1 MSATVFSPLWYR
13 VAGLKPRLRANV
25 RVQRQR
31 YRDDDW
37 YLLVDEATDR
47 VFRLNAGAYAFIGR
61 CDGRQTAQRLWDFL
75 SGESADALPGQDAL
89 LRLLARL
96 QEAGLITFDRR
107 PDIGSVFER
116 HQKAERRQRHG
127 GLNPLS
133 FRVRLGDPT
142 RVLTALRPIGNIAF
156 HPAMLFVWL
165 IGVGLAAL
173 AAVLNFDALA
183 AHASRVLAGGDG
195 LWMLWWVYPP
205 VKLIHELAH
214 GLAVRRWGGEVNEWG
229 MTLLVLM
236 PMPWV
241 DASASGTF
249 RHARQRMAVSA
260 AGIFAELAL
269 AAIALVVWLMVEP
282 GLVRD
287 TALTVMFVASVSTLL
302 INGNPLLR
310 FDGYYILG
318 DALDLPNLAARSRR
332 WWINTLRA
340 RVLGAPPADD
350 MILARGERRWLI
362 FYQPAS
368 WFYRLGLSA
377 GIALWLGDRVPLFGY
392 VAAIWFAWQLLV
404 APLVALMRS
413 LLDAHMPEA
422 HRSRAR
428 VLAIVVALLVPL
440 MLFGVPVPH
449 VTLAEGVVSL
459 PDDAQLRAVSA
470 GFVAQFEHNDGDA
483 VRAGDVIVRLYDDR
497 LMAREEQL
505 KRQHEGLESELFTSL
520 RTDPVRAGRVGE
532 QIAQVEKELARVREQ
547 IAGLTVRAARAGQL
561 VIPNQADLAGR
572 FLPRGEQLGVVLD
585 TQPAQVRVAV
595 PHADAE
601 ALEQVENIEVQ
612 LVDRPDTQFHAEL
625 IGQEPAASRQLPSQ
639 ALGTAGGGRLLVDP
653 ADAEGLTLI
662 DPVVRVDLRLPD
674 LTHRFSGERVVVR
687 FNHGKQSIAAQC
699 WRALRQLLL
708 TRFTSTEASWL
719 R

>member
-1 MSATVFSPLWYR
+1 MSTSVFSPLWYR
-13 VAGLKPRLRANV
+13 VAALKPRLRANV

-37 YLLVDEATDR
+37 YLLIDEATDR
-47 VFRLNAGAYAFIGR
+47 TYRLNAGAYAFIGR
-61 CDGRQTAQRLWDFL
+61 CDGRHTAQRLWDFL
-75 SGESADALPGQDAL
+75 SAETGDALPGQDAL

-116 HQKAERRQRHG
+116 HQKAEQRQKRG

-142 RVLTALRPIGNIAF
+142 RVLTALRAVGNIAF
-156 HPAMLFVWL
+156 HPAMLVVWL
-165 IGVGLAAL
+165 FSVGLAAL
-173 AAVLNFDALA
+173 VAVLNFDALA
-183 AHASRVLAGGDG
+183 THAARVLDGGAG

-214 GLAVRRWGGEVNEWG
+214 GLAVRRWGGEVREWG
-229 MTLLVLM
+229 VTLLVLM

-269 AAIALVVWLMVEP
+269 AAIALLVWLMVEP

-302 INGNPLLR
+302 VNGNPLLR

-332 WWINTLRA
+332 WWIDTLRA
-340 RVLGAPPADD
+340 RVLGQPPADD

-368 WFYRLGLSA
+368 WLYRLGLCA

-392 VAAIWFAWQLLV
+392 VAGAWFAWQLLLS
-404 APLVALMRS
+404 PLIALMRT
-413 LLDAHMPEA
+413 LLDTNMAEA
-422 HRSRAR
+422 HRGRAR
-428 VLAIVVALLVPL
+428 VLAVVVVLLVPL

-449 VTLAEGVVSL
+449 VTLADGVVWL
-459 PDDAQLRAVSA
+459 PDDAQVRAASA
-470 GFVAQFEHNDGDA
+470 GFVERFELNDGDA
-483 VRAGDVIVRLYDDR
+483 VHAGEVIVRLSDDR
-497 LMAREEQL
+497 LMAREQEL
-505 KRQHEGLESELFTSL
+505 SRELEGLESELFTSL
-520 RTDPVRAGRVGE
+520 QTNPVRAGRVGE
-532 QIAQVEKELARVREQ
+532 QISQIEKELARVREQ
-547 IAGLTVRAARAGQL
+547 IDGLTVRAARDGRL
-561 VIPNQADLAGR
+561 VIPRQADLAGR
-572 FLPRGEQLGVVLD
+572 FLPRGDLLGMVLD
-585 TQPAQVRVAV
+585 AQPAQVRVVV

-601 ALEQVENIEVQ
+601 ALAQLENIEVQ
-612 LVDRPDTQFHAEL
+612 LVDRPDTRWRAEI

-639 ALGTAGGGRLLVDP
+639 ALGTAGGGSLAVDP
-653 ADAEGLTLI
+653 SDAEGLTLLE
-662 DPVVRVDLRLPD
+662 PVMRVDLRLPA
-674 LTHRFSGERVVVR
+674 LSHAFSGERVTVR
-687 FNHGKQSIAAQC
+687 FDHGEQTIAAQS
-699 WRALRQLLL
+699 WRAMHQLLL
-708 TRFTSTEASWL
+708 TRFMSTDASWV